1 MGAIMTRFSDR
12 LLIVLDRHLRDQ
24 LDAEVS
30 RRSEEQGRRVSRSE
44 LVRLGLAALLKPAD
58 TATAP
63 PAVRVR
69 TRQPQSREGSP

>member
-1 MGAIMTRFSDR
+1 MSKAMTRFSDR
-12 LLIVLDRHLRDQ
+12 LLIVLDRQLRDR

-44 LVRLGLAALLKPAD
+44 LVRLGLAMLLKPAD
-58 TATAP
+58 AGAAP

-69 TRQPQSREGSP
+69 TRQPHS